1 MSIASNVLFTVYVP
15 PPPKIKAA
23 FIEAYRLLK
32 TNACEP
38 TVPRDT
44 AVAELDHPSLFIIKE
59 ENSKYEES
67 RIGSNLNF
75 DYSKIESIKDN

>member
-1 MSIASNVLFTVYVP
+1 MGCSPSQNGNGTIEIHGERVSSNKATVSYSNELEN
-15 PPPKIKAA
+15 IQSFAG
-23 FIEAYRLLK
+23 RL
-32 TNACEP
+32 N
-38 TVPRDT
+38 
-44 AVAELDHPSLFIIKE
+44 PSLFIIIE